1 LGLDGREVGPKARRY
16 TQRHMAATDGRPA
29 PDAAAGDDTYRVI
42 ADLTSD
48 YVYVLRV
55 LENGAVVREWS
66 NDAFVSVTGYAAEE
80 VDAPGAWQ
88 RLIHPDD
95 LPAAF
100 EHVVR
105 LVAGERHQVEYRII
119 TRDGQRRWLRDTGQ
133 PLRDGPDGPVV
144 RIVGAAQ
151 DVTAA
156 KRTEERLRFLA
167 DASVVLDSSLD
178 YAATLDRVARLAV
191 PSLADWCQ
199 VDVFDDAGMPR
210 RVTTA
215 HVDPVKERLAEE
227 LRQRYPPD
235 RDQEHSIWRVYHEGR
250 AVLVSSATA
259 FHATRARDATHA
271 RMLAEMGTRSFMRV
285 PLKTRGRTIGVL
297 SFGSQTS
304 GWFAEAD
311 LPLFEDLARRAAL
324 AVDNAL
330 LYSAREAAERRYH
343 GLFDAAADALLLADA
358 EARYVEANA
367 AAESLLGYTRDEL
380 RQMRVSD
387 VVAAQ
392 PAWSEEEFARFR
404 AEGAWRGEL
413 ELRRKDGTTVP
424 VECRST
430 VIDVGDGQE
439 LNVAA
444 LRDIS
449 ERRAAE
455 QSQREFVALIGHELR
470 NPLASLRGY
479 AQLLQRRKTYNEGA
493 VEVIVQQ
500 VDRLNRLIG
509 DLVDASRLERGRLEL
524 HRAPTDLV
532 AVARAAA
539 ASAGQLSDE
548 HTISVE
554 APIALPSGDWDH
566 HRIGQVLHNLIANA
580 VKYSPPGEVLV
591 RIEDEGTGAR
601 VSVVDHGPGISASD
615 LPRLFG
621 RFYRSEAASAS
632 DAAGLGLGL
641 FICRGLVESHG
652 GTIRVESTPGGG
664 ATFTFTLPFRSTTG
678 D

>member
-1 LGLDGREVGPKARRY
+1 
-16 TQRHMAATDGRPA
+16 MAATDGRPA
-29 PDAAAGDDTYRVI
+29 PDTATGDDLYRVI
-42 ADLTSD
+42 TELTSD

-55 LENGAVVREWS
+55 LPGGDVAREWS
-66 NDAFVSVTGYAAEE
+66 NEAFARVTGYAAEE
-80 VDAPGAWQ
+80 VDEPGAWQ

-100 EHVVR
+100 DHVVR

-119 TRDGQRRWLRDTGQ
+119 TKGGQRRWLRDTGQ
-133 PLRDGPDGPVV
+133 PLRDGADGRVL

-156 KRTEERLRFLA
+156 KRDEERLRFLA

-178 YAATLDRVARLAV
+178 YTATLDRVARLAV

-199 VDVFDDAGMPR
+199 VDVFEDAQTVR
-210 RVTTA
+210 RVATA
-215 HVDPVKERLAEE
+215 HRDPVKERLAED

-235 RDQEHSIWRVYHEGR
+235 RDQEHSIWQVYREGR

-259 FHATRARDATHA
+259 FHATRARDATHV

-285 PLKTRGRTIGVL
+285 PLKARGRTIGVL

-304 GWFAEAD
+304 GWFAAAD
-311 LPLFEDLARRAAL
+311 LPLFEDVARRAAL
-324 AVDNAL
+324 AVDNAR

-380 RQMRVSD
+380 RHMRVWD
-387 VVAAQ
+387 VLVA
-392 PAWSEEEFARFR
+392 PAEWIESWLAAHH
-404 AEGAWRGEL
+404 AEGVWRGEL
-413 ELRRKDGTTVP
+413 ELRRKDGTIVP
-424 VECRST
+424 VECQST

-439 LNVAA
+439 LSVAA

-455 QSQREFVALIGHELR
+455 QNQREFVALIGHELR

-479 AQLLQRRKTYNEGA
+479 AQLLQRRKTYNDGA
-493 VEVIVQQ
+493 VQVIVQQ

-532 AVARAAA
+532 AVARAAQ

-548 HTISVE
+548 HTIRVE
-554 APIALPSGDWDH
+554 APDALPWGEWDH

-580 VKYSPPGEVLV
+580 VKYSPAGEVLL
-591 RIEDEGTGAR
+591 RIADEGAAAR
-601 VSVVDHGPGISASD
+601 VSVIDHGPGISPND

-621 RFYRSEAASAS
+621 RFYRSESASAS

-652 GTIRVESTPGGG
+652 GTILVESTPGGG
-664 ATFTFTLPFRSTTG
+664 ATFTFTLPYRSTTG